1 MSNVPLVGKS
11 VNLLSLS
18 IITENNR
25 QIARAI
31 MLLATLFFAWR
42 MAALLWLLAG
52 QDQSPLAKPTPVTP
66 AIAQVSVDGSR
77 LASFSIFKA
86 PVVVNNSV
94 ANAPDTSLQLKLD
107 GVFAANLQSQS
118 SAIISEQGQ
127 GIGKLYRVGQQVSGG
142 ATLSAVY
149 VDRVLLQRNGQ
160 DEVLRFIKTNL
171 LEGDAPPKQNDATVQ
186 LTPQASTKVEQARS
200 LLTTAIERLNTDPDV
215 YLNQMG
221 LVASSG
227 QGYEITDNVPS
238 YIRRNVGLKVGDR
251 ILRLNGQPL
260 GNVQLDKNLLQ
271 QVQQTGH
278 ARIEL
283 QRGSHHLT
291 IEQSF

>member
-1 MSNVPLVGKS
+1 M
-11 VNLLSLS
+11 
-18 IITENNR
+18 
-25 QIARAI
+25 
-31 MLLATLFFAWR
+31 
-42 MAALLWLLAG
+42 
-52 QDQSPLAKPTPVTP
+52 
-66 AIAQVSVDGSR
+66 
-77 LASFSIFKA
+77 
-86 PVVVNNSV
+86 
-94 ANAPDTSLQLKLD
+94 
-107 GVFAANLQSQS
+107 QSQS

-171 LEGDAPPKQNDATVQ
+171 LEGEAPPPTLESNIQIKA
-186 LTPQASTKVEQARS
+186 QAGTQGEQQARN
-200 LLTTAIERLNTDPDV
+200 LLGTALERLNNDPDV

-221 LVASSG
+221 LVANGG

-238 YIRRNVGLKVGDR
+238 YIRRNIGLKAGDK

-278 ARIEL
+278 ARIEI

-291 IEQSF
+291 IEQNF